1 MPHAGRVA
9 PGRPPNFRRTAPLLL
24 ALVLAACGPA
34 GGGRQSA
41 PSEAP
46 QTEASATGPDDLEA
60 RLGRETYEELR
71 DDGEIIASSSLYG
84 ALNPIASRIGRAAR
98 PRYDRPFRFILVH
111 EPDANAFSVP
121 GGNIYVTDSLM
132 YFVRNTE
139 ELAGVLCHEAA
150 HTIHHDS
157 MNQTLENMRI
167 TAAQVAATLLLDPS
181 LGERIAID
189 LLGDSR
195 SNKYSRDLESR
206 ADLAGAEI
214 CAAAGYNPYGMVWL
228 FEDFSYEDP
237 NEGPEIL
244 SDHPAMQARVRTLQA
259 HFRSRP
265 ETYGAFSPDRRG
277 AAALAV
283 PKDSRMVLLQPS
295 E

>member
-1 MPHAGRVA
+1 
-9 PGRPPNFRRTAPLLL
+9 
-24 ALVLAACGPA
+24 
-34 GGGRQSA
+34 
-41 PSEAP
+41 
-46 QTEASATGPDDLEA
+46 
-60 RLGRETYEELR
+60 
-71 DDGEIIASSSLYG
+71 
-84 ALNPIASRIGRAAR
+84 
-98 PRYDRPFRFILVH
+98 
-111 EPDANAFSVP
+111 
-121 GGNIYVTDSLM
+121 M

-195 SNKYSRDLESR
+195 SNKYSRDLESQ

-237 NEGPEIL
+237 AEGPEIL
-244 SDHPAMQARVRTLQA
+244 SDHPSMQARVRTLQA

-265 ETYGAFSPDRRG
+265 ETYGGFSPDRRG
-277 AAALAV
+277 AIPLNV
-283 PKDSRMVLLQPS
+283 PKDARIVLLQPS